1 MKGITRV
8 RVAAAILTTVIV
20 AGTVGFMIIE
30 QASLLDAFFM
40 TMITISTV
48 GYSEVFPLSGAGEL
62 FTVALIVLGVGT
74 LFYTAGAAL
83 EAAFENL
90 SGRRGQT
97 RMARTIEQLDGHYI
111 ICGFGR
117 VGSATWELMRD
128 RGAPVLV
135 VEGDPIAA
143 QRARD
148 AGALV
153 LEMDATHNE
162 TLEEAGIARAT
173 ALIACVTADSDNLVI
188 VLSAKALC
196 PDLLVIARAAE
207 SESERKLF
215 LAGADRVVAPQRVG
229 AHRLASMAF
238 QPELAD
244 FVDLVLQGNHVE
256 FRVQQML
263 IGDECSL
270 VGMSL
275 REAGI
280 RQRSGAMILAVQDES
295 RRLYLN
301 PDPDLVIT
309 PGQVMVGIG
318 TNDQIDRLTVLMAGA
333 DHTG

>member
-1 MKGITRV
+1 MKGITRI
-8 RVAAAILTTVIV
+8 RVATAVLGSVIV
-20 AGTVGFMIIE
+20 VGTAGFMIIE
-30 QASLLDAFFM
+30 KASLADAFFM

-48 GYSEVFPLSGAGEL
+48 GYSEVFPLSEAGEL
-62 FTVALIVLGVGT
+62 FTVGLIVVGVGT

-97 RMARTIEQLDGHYI
+97 KMARTIEQLRDHYI

-117 VGSATWELMRD
+117 VGSATWELMAD
-128 RGAPVLV
+128 RGADVLV
-135 VEGDPIAA
+135 VEGNPIAA
-143 QRARD
+143 QQARD

-153 LEMDATHNE
+153 LEKDATHNE
-162 TLEEAGIARAT
+162 TLIEAGIEQARS
-173 ALIACVTADSDNLVI
+173 LIACVTADSDNLVI
-188 VLSAKALC
+188 VLSAKALR
-196 PDLLVIARAAE
+196 PDLLVVARAAE
-207 SESERKLF
+207 SESERKLY

-256 FRVQQML
+256 FRVQQMQ
-263 IGDECSL
+263 IHEDCSL
-270 VGMSL
+270 AGMSL

-318 TNDQIDRLTVLMAGA
+318 TNAQIDKLSSLMTGAG
-333 DHTG
+333 

>member
-8 RVAAAILTTVIV
+8 RVAAAILGSVIL
-20 AGTVGFMIIE
+20 AGTFGFMVIE
-30 QASLLDAFFM
+30 KASLLDAFYM

-48 GYSEVFPLSGAGEL
+48 GYSEVFPLSEAGEL
-62 FTVALIVLGVGT
+62 FTVGLIVVGVGT
-74 LFYTAGAAL
+74 LFYTAGPAL

-97 RMARTIEQLDGHYI
+97 RMTRTIENLSDHYI

-117 VGSATWELMRD
+117 VGSATWELINERSTQL
-128 RGAPVLV
+128 LV
-135 VEGDPIAA
+135 VEGNPATA
-143 QRARD
+143 QEARD

-153 LEMDATHNE
+153 LEKDATHNE
-162 TLEEAGIARAT
+162 TLVEAGIDRART
-173 ALIACVTADSDNLVI
+173 LIACVTADSDNLVI
-188 VLSAKALC
+188 VLSAKALR

-207 SESERKLF
+207 SESERKLY

-229 AHRLASMAF
+229 AHRLASMAY

-244 FVDLVLQGNHVE
+244 FVDLVLQGTHVE
-256 FRVQQML
+256 FRVQQMQ
-263 IGDECSL
+263 IGENCVL
-270 VGMSL
+270 AGMSL

-318 TNDQIDRLTVLMAGA
+318 TNDQIDRLTTLMSGVQ
-333 DHTG
+333 

>member
-1 MKGITRV
+1 MKGSTRV
-8 RVAAAILTTVIV
+8 RGAAAILAGVIV
-20 AGTVGFMIIE
+20 VGTIGFMFIE
-30 QASLLDAFFM
+30 EAGLLDAFYM

-48 GYSEVFPLSGAGEL
+48 GYSEVFPLSQAGEM
-62 FTVALIVLGVGT
+62 FTVGLIVVGVGT

-90 SGRRGQT
+90 IGRRGQARMT
-97 RMARTIEQLDGHYI
+97 RSIEQLNDHYI

-117 VGSATWELMRD
+117 VGSATWELIED
-128 RGAPVLV
+128 RGASVLV
-135 VEGDPIAA
+135 LEGKPAAA
-143 QRARD
+143 QAARD

-153 LEMDATHNE
+153 LEDDATHNE
-162 TLEEAGIARAT
+162 ALVAAGIDRAR

-188 VLSAKALC
+188 VLSAKALR
-196 PDLLVIARAAE
+196 PDLLVVARAAE
-207 SESERKLF
+207 SESERKLY

-256 FRVQQML
+256 FRVQQMQ
-263 IGDECSL
+263 IHEDCTMI
-270 VGMSL
+270 GMSL

-301 PDPDLVIT
+301 PDPDLIIT
-309 PGQVMVGIG
+309 AGQVMVGIG
-318 TNDQIDRLTVLMAGA
+318 TNDQIEKLNTLMTGA
-333 DHTG
+333 V

>member
-1 MKGITRV
+1 
-8 RVAAAILTTVIV
+8 L
-20 AGTVGFMIIE
+20 GTVVVVGTLGFVLIE
-30 QASLLDAFFM
+30 NAPLLDSFFM

-48 GYSEVFPLSGAGEL
+48 GYSEVFPLSQTGEL
-62 FTVALIVLGVGT
+62 FTVGLIVVGVGT

-90 SGRRGQT
+90 SGRRGLT
-97 RMARTIEQLDGHYI
+97 RMTRTIERLTDHHI

-117 VGSATWELMRD
+117 VGSATWELMEG
-128 RGAPVLV
+128 RGASILV

-143 QRARD
+143 QEARE

-153 LEMDATHNE
+153 LENDATHNE
-162 TLEEAGIARAT
+162 TLVEAGIEKARS
-173 ALIACVTADSDNLVI
+173 LIACVTADSDNLVI

-207 SESERKLF
+207 SESERKLY

-256 FRVQQML
+256 FRVQQMQIHEDCVL
-263 IGDECSL
+263 A
-270 VGMSL
+270 GMSL
-275 REAGI
+275 REAAI
-280 RQRSGAMILAVQDES
+280 RQRSGAMILAVEDES

-301 PDPDLVIT
+301 PDPDLIIT

-318 TNDQIDRLTVLMAGA
+318 TNDQIEKLTMLMTGAG
-333 DHTG
+333 

>member
-1 MKGITRV
+1 MKGVTRV
-8 RVAAAILTTVIV
+8 RVAAAILGSIIVVGTIGFIVI
-20 AGTVGFMIIE
+20 E
-30 QASLLDAFFM
+30 NASLLDAFFM

-48 GYSEVFPLSGAGEL
+48 GYNEVFPLSEAGEL
-62 FTVALIVLGVGT
+62 FTVGLIIVGVGT

-90 SGRRGQT
+90 SGRRGLT
-97 RMARTIEQLDGHYI
+97 KMTRTIGQLNDHYI

-117 VGSATWELMRD
+117 VGSATWELMVG
-128 RGAPVLV
+128 RGAEVLV
-135 VEGDPIAA
+135 IEGDPAAA
-143 QRARD
+143 QEARD

-153 LEMDATHNE
+153 LEEDATHNE
-162 TLEEAGIARAT
+162 TLVDAGISRARS
-173 ALIACVTADSDNLVI
+173 LIACVTADSDNLVI
-188 VLSAKALC
+188 VLSAKALR

-207 SESERKLF
+207 SESERKLY

-256 FRVQQML
+256 FRVQQMQIHEDCIL
-263 IGDECSL
+263 A
-270 VGMSL
+270 GMSL
-275 REAGI
+275 REAAI
-280 RQRSGAMILAVQDES
+280 RQRSGAMILAVEDES

-318 TNDQIDRLTVLMAGA
+318 TNDQIEKLTLLMTGA
-333 DHTG
+333 T

>member
-1 MKGITRV
+1 MKGVTRI
-8 RVAAAILTTVIV
+8 RVATVILGAV
-20 AGTVGFMIIE
+20 VVVGTAGFMIIE
-30 QASLLDAFFM
+30 DARLLDAFFM

-62 FTVALIVLGVGT
+62 FTVGLIVVGVGT

-83 EAAFENL
+83 EAAYENL

-97 RMARTIEQLDGHYI
+97 RMTRTIEQLNDHYI

-117 VGSATWELMRD
+117 VGSATWELMVD
-128 RGAPVLV
+128 RGAEVLV
-135 VEGDPIAA
+135 VEGDPGAA
-143 QRARD
+143 QAARD

-153 LEMDATHNE
+153 LEEDATHNE
-162 TLEEAGIARAT
+162 TLVEAGIDRARS
-173 ALIACVTADSDNLVI
+173 LIACVTADSDNLVI
-188 VLSAKALC
+188 VLSAKALR

-207 SESERKLF
+207 SESERKLY

-256 FRVQQML
+256 FRVQQME
-263 IGDECSL
+263 IHADCTL

-280 RQRSGAMILAVQDES
+280 RQRSGAMILAVEDES

-301 PDPDLVIT
+301 PDPDLIIT
-309 PGQVMVGIG
+309 PGQIMVGIG
-318 TNDQIDRLTVLMAGA
+318 TNDQIEKLTMLMTGA
-333 DHTG
+333 R

>member
-1 MKGITRV
+1 MSGLTRV
-8 RVAAAILTTVIV
+8 RVATAILASVVVI
-20 AGTVGFMIIE
+20 GTIGFVIIE
-30 QASLLDAFFM
+30 EATLLDAFFM

-48 GYSEVFPLSGAGEL
+48 GYSEVFPLSEAGEL
-62 FTVALIVLGVGT
+62 FTVGLIVVGVGT
-74 LFYTAGAAL
+74 LFYTAGAAI

-90 SGRRGQT
+90 SGRRGQA
-97 RMARTIEQLDGHYI
+97 RMARTIEQLNGHYI

-128 RGAPVLV
+128 RGAEVLV
-135 VEGDPIAA
+135 VEGDPSAA
-143 QRARD
+143 QKARD
-148 AGALV
+148 EGALV
-153 LEMDATHNE
+153 LEKDATHNE
-162 TLEEAGIARAT
+162 TLEEAGIGRAS

-196 PDLLVIARAAE
+196 PDLLVVARAAE

-256 FRVQQML
+256 FRVQQMQ

-270 VGMSL
+270 AGMSL

-280 RQRSGAMILAVQDES
+280 RQRSGAMILAVQDET
-295 RRLYLN
+295 RRLFLN

-318 TNDQIDRLTVLMAGA
+318 TNDQIDRLTVLMAGTTQSA
-333 DHTG
+333 

>member
-1 MKGITRV
+1 MAGLTRV
-8 RVAAAILTTVIV
+8 RVAAVILVSVIV
-20 AGTVGFMIIE
+20 VGTVGFVTIE
-30 QASLLDAFFM
+30 NASLLDAFYM

-48 GYSEVFPLSGAGEL
+48 GYAEVFPLSEAGEL
-62 FTVALIVLGVGT
+62 FTVGLIVVGVGT
-74 LFYTAGAAL
+74 LFYTAGAAI

-97 RMARTIEQLDGHYI
+97 RMTRTIEQLDGHYI

-128 RGAPVLV
+128 RGAEVLV
-135 VEGDPIAA
+135 VEGDPVAA
-143 QRARD
+143 QEARD
-148 AGALV
+148 IGALV
-153 LEMDATHNE
+153 LEKDATHNE
-162 TLEEAGIARAT
+162 TLEEAGIDRAA

-196 PDLLVIARAAE
+196 PDLLVVARAAE

-256 FRVQQML
+256 FRVQQMV
-263 IGDECSL
+263 IGEDCSL

-295 RRLYLN
+295 RRLFLN
-301 PDPDLVIT
+301 PDPDLIIT

-318 TNDQIDRLTVLMAGA
+318 TNDQIEKLAVLMAGVP
-333 DHTG
+333 HT

>member
-1 MKGITRV
+1 MKGISRV
-8 RVAAAILTTVIV
+8 RVAAAILGTVIV

-30 QASLLDAFFM
+30 KASLLDAFFM

-48 GYSEVFPLSGAGEL
+48 GYSEVFPLSEAGEL
-62 FTVALIVLGVGT
+62 FTVILIVVGVGT

-83 EAAFENL
+83 ESVFENL

-97 RMARTIEQLDGHYI
+97 RMARTIEQLTDHYI

-117 VGSATWELMRD
+117 VGSATWELMAE
-128 RGAPVLV
+128 RGAHVLV
-135 VEGDPIAA
+135 VEGNATAA
-143 QRARD
+143 QTARD

-153 LEMDATHNE
+153 LEKDATHNE
-162 TLEEAGIARAT
+162 TLVEAGISRAKS
-173 ALIACVTADSDNLVI
+173 LIACVTADSDNLVI
-188 VLSAKALC
+188 VLSAKALR
-196 PDLLVIARAAE
+196 PDLMVIARAAE
-207 SESERKLF
+207 SESERKLY

-244 FVDLVLQGNHVE
+244 FVDLVLQGSHVE
-256 FRVQQML
+256 FRVQQMQIREDCTL
-263 IGDECSL
+263 A
-270 VGMSL
+270 GMSL

-318 TNDQIDRLTVLMAGA
+318 TNDQIDKLAVLLAGLT
-333 DHTG
+333 

>member
-8 RVAAAILTTVIV
+8 RVAAAVLGIVIV

-30 QASLLDAFFM
+30 KAPLLDAFFM

-48 GYSEVFPLSGAGEL
+48 GYSEVFPLSGTGEL
-62 FTVALIVLGVGT
+62 FTVVLIVVGVGT

-90 SGRRGQT
+90 SGRRGLT
-97 RMARTIEQLDGHYI
+97 RMTRTIEQLKDHYI

-117 VGSATWELMRD
+117 VGGATWELMVD
-128 RGAPVLV
+128 RGADVLV
-135 VEGDPIAA
+135 VEGNPTAA
-143 QRARD
+143 QEARD

-153 LEMDATHNE
+153 LEKDATHNE
-162 TLEEAGIARAT
+162 TLVEAGIEKARS
-173 ALIACVTADSDNLVI
+173 LIACVTADSDNLVI
-188 VLSAKALC
+188 VLSAKALR
-196 PDLLVIARAAE
+196 PDILVIARAAE
-207 SESERKLF
+207 SESERKLY

-244 FVDLVLQGNHVE
+244 FIDLVLQGNHVE
-256 FRVQQML
+256 FRVQQMQIHEDCVL
-263 IGDECSL
+263 S
-270 VGMSL
+270 GMSL

-280 RQRSGAMILAVQDES
+280 RQRSGAMILAVEDGS

-318 TNDQIDRLTVLMAGA
+318 TNDQIEKLTILMTGA
-333 DHTG
+333 S

>member
-1 MKGITRV
+1 MKGLTRL
-8 RVAAAILTTVIV
+8 RVAAGILGSIIIV
-20 AGTVGFMIIE
+20 GTVGFIIIE
-30 QASLLDAFFM
+30 KASFLDAFFM

-48 GYSEVFPLSGAGEL
+48 GYSEVFPLSGAGEI
-62 FTVALIVLGVGT
+62 FTVGLIVVGVGT

-90 SGRRGQT
+90 SGRRGIS
-97 RMARTIEQLDGHYI
+97 RMTRTIEGLNDHYI
-111 ICGFGR
+111 VCGFGR
-117 VGSATWELMRD
+117 VGSATWELMVD
-128 RGAPVLV
+128 RGADVLV
-135 VEGDPIAA
+135 VESNPIAA
-143 QRARD
+143 QTARD

-153 LEMDATHNE
+153 LEEDATHNE
-162 TLEEAGIARAT
+162 ALVAAGIERARS
-173 ALIACVTADSDNLVI
+173 LIACVNADSDNLVI
-188 VLSAKALC
+188 VLSAKALR

-207 SESERKLF
+207 SESERKLY

-256 FRVQQML
+256 FRVQQMQIHEDCIL
-263 IGDECSL
+263 A
-270 VGMSL
+270 GMSL
-275 REAGI
+275 RESAI
-280 RQRSGAMILAVQDES
+280 RQRSEAMILAVEDES

-318 TNDQIDRLTVLMAGA
+318 TNDQIERLTTLMTGA
-333 DHTG
+333 S

>member
-1 MKGITRV
+1 MKGITRI
-8 RVAAAILTTVIV
+8 RVATAILGSVIM

-30 QASLLDAFFM
+30 KASLLDAFFM

-48 GYSEVFPLSGAGEL
+48 GYSEVFPLSEAGEL
-62 FTVALIVLGVGT
+62 FTVGLIVVGVGT

-97 RMARTIEQLDGHYI
+97 KMARTIEQLRDHYI

-117 VGSATWELMRD
+117 VGSATWELMAD
-128 RGAPVLV
+128 RGADVLV
-135 VEGDPIAA
+135 VEGNPIAA
-143 QRARD
+143 QQARD

-153 LEMDATHNE
+153 LEKDATHNE
-162 TLEEAGIARAT
+162 TLIEAGIEQARS
-173 ALIACVTADSDNLVI
+173 LIACVTADSDNLVI
-188 VLSAKALC
+188 VLSAKALR

-207 SESERKLF
+207 SESERKLY

-256 FRVQQML
+256 FRVQQMQ
-263 IGDECSL
+263 IQENCSL
-270 VGMSL
+270 AGMSL

-309 PGQVMVGIG
+309 PGQVLVGIG
-318 TNDQIDRLTVLMAGA
+318 TNAQIDKLSVLMTGA
-333 DHTG
+333 V